1 MTLRARLQQ
10 ALVHMWQKR
19 GLGARLL
26 YPLTIV
32 HRAWRALEEW
42 RYAVGL
48 RRPQRIG
55 VPVVVVGNLYVGGT
69 GKTPLTIEIVRGL
82 KARGWRPG
90 IVARGYGA
98 AANQPREVDPYG
110 KAGDFGD
117 EPLLMAHATGVPVA
131 VGRDRVAAAQ
141 LLRNLHPSVDVIVAD
156 DGLQHRRLAR
166 DVEIAVIHYRGLG
179 NGWLLPAG
187 PLRDPPERLQHV
199 SAVVFHGDILPVR
212 IYSPHF
218 FMRTQLGTVYALQD
232 PSRRVELADLA
243 REQRDK
249 GVRLLAAA
257 GIGMPDRFFAML
269 RAHGLQFD
277 ELPLPDH
284 YDYAANPFANRRF
297 DCALITEKDA
307 VKCRGIPALAADGRI
322 CVVPLRTTVHGA
334 LLDLIEQRIRTA
346 APAGEGSATRAQ
358 ALSNAKEADGSPT
371 A

>member
-1 MTLRARLQQ
+1 MTLRAHLQQ
-10 ALVHMWQKR
+10 ALLRLWQRR
-19 GLGARLL
+19 GIGARLL

-32 HRAWRALEEW
+32 HRAWRAFDAW
-42 RYAVGL
+42 RYAAGL
-48 RRPQRIG
+48 ARPHRVG

-69 GKTPLTIEIVRGL
+69 GKTPLVIEIVRAL
-82 KARGWRPG
+82 KARGWHPG

-98 AANQPREVDPYG
+98 AVGEPREVDAHG
-110 KAGDFGD
+110 AARDFGD
-117 EPLLMAHATGVPVA
+117 EPLLMANATGVPVA
-131 VGRDRVAAAQ
+131 VGRDRVAAAK
-141 LLRNLHPSVDVIVAD
+141 LLRNLHPRVDVLVTD

-187 PLRDPPERLQHV
+187 PLRDPPERLQDV

-218 FMRTQLGTVYALQD
+218 FMRTQLGTVYALKD
-232 PSRRVELADLA
+232 PTRKVDLDELA

-307 VKCRGIPALAADGRI
+307 VKCRGNPALAADGRI
-322 CVVPLRTTVHGA
+322 CVVPLRTTVHDA
-334 LLDLIEQRIRTA
+334 LIDLIEQRIRA
-346 APAGEGSATRAQ
+346 AAHAHEVPATPAQ
-358 ALSNAKEADGSPT
+358 RLSKAEAADGSPT

>member
-1 MTLRARLQQ
+1 MTMRARLQQ
-10 ALVHMWQKR
+10 GLVRMWQKR
-19 GLGARLL
+19 GFGARLL
-26 YPLTIV
+26 YPLAIV
-32 HRAWRALEEW
+32 HRAWRGFDLW
-42 RYAVGL
+42 RYAAGL
-48 RRPQRIG
+48 ARPQGVG

-69 GKTPLTIEIVRGL
+69 GKTPLVIEIVRAL
-82 KARGWRPG
+82 KARGWQPG
-90 IVARGYGA
+90 IVARGHGA
-98 AANQPREVDPYG
+98 AVGEPREVDPRG
-110 KAGDFGD
+110 AARDFGD
-117 EPLLMAHATGVPVA
+117 EPLLMANAARVPVA
-131 VGRDRVAAAQ
+131 VGRDRVAAAK
-141 LLRNLHPSVDVIVAD
+141 LLRNLHPRVDVIVTD

-187 PLRDPPERLQHV
+187 PLRDPPERLRDV

-218 FMRTQLGTVYALQD
+218 FMRTQLGTVYALKD
-232 PSRRVELADLA
+232 PSRRVELAELA

-257 GIGMPDRFFAML
+257 GIGMPERFFAML

-284 YDYAANPFANRRF
+284 YDYAVNPFADRRF

-307 VKCRGIPALAADGRI
+307 VKCRTNPVLAADGRI
-322 CVVPLRTTVHGA
+322 CVVPLQATVHAA
-334 LLDLIEQRIRTA
+334 LIDLIEQRIRA
-346 APAGEGSATRAQ
+346 AAHAGKAPARRAGE
-358 ALSNAKEADGSPT
+358 LSGAKASDGSPT

>member
-10 ALVHMWQKR
+10 ALVRLWQKR
-19 GLGARLL
+19 GFGARLL
-26 YPLTIV
+26 YPLAIA
-32 HRAWRALEEW
+32 HRAWRGFDVW
-42 RYAVGL
+42 RYRSGL
-48 RRPQRIG
+48 ARPHGVG

-69 GKTPLTIEIVRGL
+69 GKTPLVIEIVRAL
-82 KARGWRPG
+82 KARGWHPG
-90 IVARGYGA
+90 IVARGYGVA
-98 AANQPREVDPYG
+98 VGEPREVNPRG
-110 KAGDFGD
+110 AARDFGD
-117 EPLLMAHATGVPVA
+117 EPLLMANAAGVPVA
-131 VGRDRVAAAQ
+131 VGRDRVAAAK
-141 LLRNLHPSVDVIVAD
+141 LLRNLHPRVDVIIAD

-187 PLRDPPERLQHV
+187 PLRDPPERLQDV

-218 FMRTQLGTVYALQD
+218 FMRTQLGTVYALKD
-232 PSRRVELADLA
+232 PSRRVELAELA

-307 VKCRGIPALAADGRI
+307 VKCRDNPALAADGRI
-322 CVVPLRTTVHGA
+322 CVVPLQATVHAA
-334 LLDLIEQRIRTA
+334 LIDLIERHIRAA
-346 APAGEGSATRAQ
+346 APADEAHAGRADEF
-358 ALSNAKEADGSPT
+358 SKAKAADGSPT

>member
-1 MTLRARLQQ
+1 MTLRARLQL
-10 ALVHMWQKR
+10 ALVGLWQKR
-19 GLGARLL
+19 GFGARLL
-26 YPLTIV
+26 YPLAIA
-32 HRAWRALEEW
+32 HRAWRGLDVW
-42 RYAVGL
+42 RYRSGL
-48 RRPQRIG
+48 ARPHAIG

-69 GKTPLTIEIVRGL
+69 GKTPLVIEIVRAL
-82 KARGWRPG
+82 KVRGWHPG

-98 AANQPREVDPYG
+98 AIGEPREVDPRG
-110 KAGDFGD
+110 AARDFGD
-117 EPLLMAHATGVPVA
+117 EPLLMAHATGVPVV
-131 VGRDRVAAAQ
+131 VGRDRVAAAK
-141 LLRNLHPSVDVIVAD
+141 LLRKLHPRVDVIVTD

-187 PLRDPPERLQHV
+187 PLRDPPERLQDV

-218 FMRTQLGTVYALQD
+218 FMRTQLGTVYALKD
-232 PSRRVELADLA
+232 PSRTVELPELA

-307 VKCRGIPALAADGRI
+307 VKCRGNPALVADGRI
-322 CVVPLRTTVHGA
+322 CVVPLQATVHAA
-334 LLDLIEQRIRTA
+334 LIDLIEQRIRA
-346 APAGEGSATRAQ
+346 AAHADEFSK
-358 ALSNAKEADGSPT
+358 AKAADGSPT

>member
-1 MTLRARLQQ
+1 MPIRAHLQRALIRL
-10 ALVHMWQKR
+10 WQKR

-26 YPLTIV
+26 YPLTLL
-32 HRAWRALEEW
+32 HRAWRAFDDW
-42 RYAVGL
+42 RYRTGL
-48 RRPQRIG
+48 ARAHRVG

-69 GKTPLTIEIVRGL
+69 GKTPLAIEIVREL
-82 KARGWRPG
+82 KSRGWHPG

-98 AANQPREVDPYG
+98 AAREAREVDPRG
-110 KAGDFGD
+110 SARDFGD
-117 EPLLMAHATGVPVA
+117 EPLLMANAAGVPVA
-131 VGRDRVAAAQ
+131 VGRDRVAAAR
-141 LLRNLHPSVDVIVAD
+141 LLRNLHPRVDVIVTD

-187 PLRDPPERLQHV
+187 PLRDPPERLQDV

-218 FMRTQLGTVYALQD
+218 FMRTQLGTVYALKD
-232 PSRRVELADLA
+232 PSRRIELAELA
-243 REQRDK
+243 SEQRDK

-284 YDYAANPFANRRF
+284 YDYAANPFANRHF

-307 VKCRGIPALAADGRI
+307 VKCRANPALAADGRI
-322 CVVPLRTTVHGA
+322 CVVPLQTTVHAA
-334 LLDLIEQRIRTA
+334 LIDLIEQRIRAVAHAEGAHA
-346 APAGEGSATRAQ
+346 ARAEEF
-358 ALSNAKEADGSPT
+358 SKAKVADGSPT